1 MAGDDSETQVRTF
14 LLKNLTNVKTVTLF
28 CLFVCLL
35 LKQEGT
41 RGEMSKLYIGN
52 LPAEAN
58 EAVLRQLLQDHEINV
73 TSVLVKRGGYAFID
87 CPEQSTIERA
97 IEQLNGLSQLLD
109 PFPLFLQIILELQTR
124 VT

>member
-1 MAGDDSETQVRTF
+1 
-14 LLKNLTNVKTVTLF
+14 
-28 CLFVCLL
+28 
-35 LKQEGT
+35 
-41 RGEMSKLYIGN
+41 MSKLYIGN